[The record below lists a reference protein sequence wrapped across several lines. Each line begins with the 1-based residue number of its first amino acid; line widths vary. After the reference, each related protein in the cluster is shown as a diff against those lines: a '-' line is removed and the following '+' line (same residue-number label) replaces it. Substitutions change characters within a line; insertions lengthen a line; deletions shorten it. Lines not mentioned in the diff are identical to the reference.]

1 MKSKIIIF
9 FLIFIYILKANLL
22 IAENLNIK
30 SKKIKIDEKKGI
42 TIFQNKVEAYDQ
54 SQNYVSGN
62 YGEFEKNK
70 EILILKGNVNLK
82 TKEGYTV
89 STEQI
94 KVDNLSGIIE
104 SNENSL
110 LKDLEGNEISV
121 EMFRYNR
128 DNNIFSSVGKIIVN
142 DKNKNKYKFSE
153 IYIDEKK

>member
-1 MKSKIIIF
+1 MKSKITVF
-9 FLIFIYILKANLL
+9 FFVFIYILKANFL
-22 IAENLNIK
+22 IADDLNIK

-42 TIFQNKVEAYDQ
+42 TIFQDNVEAYDQ

-62 YGEFEKNK
+62 YGEFDKNK

-104 SNENSL
+104 SNKKSL
-110 LKDLEGNEISV
+110 LTKHSLADV
-121 EMFRYNR
+121 Y
-128 DNNIFSSVGKIIVN
+128 
-142 DKNKNKYKFSE
+142 
-153 IYIDEKK
+153 